1 MTARQDRIAA
11 LKQIAK
17 ERILILDG
25 SWGVMIQ
32 KRGLAEADYRGER
45 FAGHALEL
53 KGNNDLLC
61 ITRPDIIGD
70 LHDQYYAAG
79 ADISETNTFSAT
91 VIGQAEYDCGEAVYD
106 INFQGAK
113 IARERAD
120 AWTAKEPHKPR
131 FVAGSVGPLPKM
143 LSMSSDVNDP
153 GARLVT
159 FE

>member
-1 MTARQDRIAA
+1 MTRQDRIAA

-91 VIGQAEYDCGEAVYD
+91 VIGQAEY
-106 INFQGAK
+106 
-113 IARERAD
+113 AD
-120 AWTAKEPHKPR
+120 HE
-131 FVAGSVGPLPKM
+131 
-143 LSMSSDVNDP
+143 
-153 GARLVT
+153 ARLLGGLRFDGVAFGAGQARAFT
-159 FE
+159 VEFAYQMLQAVVGQ